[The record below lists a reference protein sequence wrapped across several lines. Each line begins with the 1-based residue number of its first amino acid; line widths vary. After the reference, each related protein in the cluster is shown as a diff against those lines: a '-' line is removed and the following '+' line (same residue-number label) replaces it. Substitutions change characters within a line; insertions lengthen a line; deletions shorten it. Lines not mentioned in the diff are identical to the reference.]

1 MAFYT
6 NSFHNIINDVNN
18 RYTDM
23 CLSIYWFL
31 EEIDNETDGGG
42 NVFTTSLLGELFG
55 HSHATNHDGETLDGH
70 RNWGHFSMLEH
81 LVSQQ
86 LLCKRPLY
94 SSNPNATHKKPLC
107 NLYYIKY
114 NFHKI
119 DRCVT
124 NNQLRKL
131 KDDSMIL
138 LRNTFETK

>member
-1 MAFYT
+1 
-6 NSFHNIINDVNN
+6 
-18 RYTDM
+18 M

-31 EEIDNETDGGG
+31 EEIDNETNKGG
-42 NVFTTSLLGELFG
+42 NVFTTSLLGEMFG

-107 NLYYIKY
+107 NLYYIKE
-114 NFHKI
+114 NSSKFDEKLSLLSGKTPN
-119 DRCVT
+119 DK
-124 NNQLRKL
+124 LRVH
-131 KDDSMIL
+131 KDDSIEK
-138 LRNTFETK
+138 LRKTFETK